1 MIKVR
6 QMSSSLYPGQVLPL
20 RPHGPYALIGDQCRH
35 EMRFPEPCRDTGRD
49 DRGKLRDQGNRLCK
63 MRKSRTVTILV
74 PS

>member
-6 QMSSSLYPGQVLPL
+6 QMSSSLYPGQVPPL
-20 RPHGPYALIGDQCRH
+20 RPHDPYALIGDQRRH
-35 EMRFPEPCRDTGRD
+35 EMRFPELCQHTRWD